1 MIVRPKP
8 IYHLRVSLKGFGRV
22 ANYNVLIKRSAAKEL
37 EAVGS
42 KKDRRRLV
50 AKIRSLAVDPRP
62 PGCQKLSGSEK
73 YRVRQGVY
81 RIVYSIEDDRLV
93 VTVVRVAHRR
103 EAYRGQAG

>member
-1 MIVRPKP
+1 MASYKL
-8 IYHLRVSLKGFGRV
+8 YL
-22 ANYNVLIKRSAAKEL
+22 KRSAAREL

-42 KKDRRRLV
+42 RKDRRRLV

-73 YRVRQGVY
+73 YRVRQGSY

-103 EAYRGQAG
+103 EVYRGRAG